1 MRGRASQAHGSASDT
16 IYIEKKSKRPFCAV
30 HAQKGRLL
38 PRFFVTLSL
47 RDELTL
53 HSEEKTNEF
62 VLFFSRFLVTLQRN
76 CDNYGI
82 KTGYL

>member
-1 MRGRASQAHGSASDT
+1 MYSTKGAFTSSFFRN
-16 IYIEKKSKRPFCAV
+16 FAV
-30 HAQKGRLL
+30 C
-38 PRFFVTLSL
+38 
-47 RDELTL
+47 DELTL